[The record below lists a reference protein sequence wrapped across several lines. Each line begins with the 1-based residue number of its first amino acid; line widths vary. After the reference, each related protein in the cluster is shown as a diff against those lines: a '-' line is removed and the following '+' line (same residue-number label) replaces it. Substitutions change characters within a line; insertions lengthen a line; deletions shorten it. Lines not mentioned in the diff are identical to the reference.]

1 MLEECSQYRFE
12 ELKKELAREFEK
24 TKQVTHKLIDDLTVI
39 RGYAEIMVMRGD
51 GAKPSV
57 NFGRSLLEPN
67 NP

>member
-1 MLEECSQYRFE
+1 
-12 ELKKELAREFEK
+12 LKKELAREFEK

-39 RGYAEIMVMRGD
+39 RGYAEITVMRGD